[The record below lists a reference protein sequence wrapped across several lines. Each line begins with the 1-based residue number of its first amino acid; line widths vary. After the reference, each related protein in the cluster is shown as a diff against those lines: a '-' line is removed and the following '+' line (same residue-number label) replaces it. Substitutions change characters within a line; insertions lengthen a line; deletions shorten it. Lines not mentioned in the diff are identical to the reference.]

1 MHEGS
6 CPMPEGRA
14 VIRHMACVVSMKLRA
29 LRMSCR
35 WVASGLVVA
44 VAVAIFLELFAGKW

>member
-1 MHEGS
+1 
-6 CPMPEGRA
+6 MPEGRA

-35 WVASGLVVA
+35 WVASGLAVAVA